1 MTPRTKTDTI
11 VIHCAATKPSMDI
24 GYDEIRK
31 WHVEDNGWDDVGYHY
46 IIKRDGTLQT
56 GRDESMVGSHAR
68 QVNGT
73 SLGICL
79 VGGVDDN
86 NDWENNFNDEQF
98 ETLKT
103 IVLKLKDKYQ
113 IEKIIG
119 HYEVDDVKKCPSF
132 DVTEWKE
139 NNGLV

>member
-79 VGGVDDN
+79 VGGVNDN

-132 DVTEWKE
+132 DITEWKE